1 MNDDDDDNNDDDA
14 REAVEAAADRLNPDH
29 AVRRRQEQAARRQ
42 RLNAGMV
49 EIPGLRP
56 VGGTMFVWP
65 VDDWR
70 LAPGWTLVSADIGL
84 KSGSP
89 LGALTFARDSDPTDT
104 VDVAVRWNFHHGQL
118 ECSAR
123 TTRLTDT
130 ERQQL
135 EADSRHRVAAYVAA
149 CAHVGSRAVGATEAL
164 AAIHAAAGL
173 SQAPHAPSGSA
184 D

>member
-1 MNDDDDDNNDDDA
+1 MTSDHDDDDDRDVI
-14 REAVEAAADRLNPDH
+14 ETVADRLNPDH
-29 AVRRRQEQAARRQ
+29 AAQRRQEQAARRQ

-49 EIPGLRP
+49 EIPGLQP
-56 VGGTMFVWP
+56 VGATIYVWP

-70 LAPGWTLVSADIGL
+70 LADGWTVVRADLSL

-89 LGALTFARDSDPTDT
+89 LGALTFARDGDPTDT
-104 VDVAVRWNFHHGQL
+104 VEVSVRWNFHRGQL

-123 TTRLTDT
+123 GPRLTDT

-149 CAHVGSRAVGATEAL
+149 YAHIGSRAVGITEAL